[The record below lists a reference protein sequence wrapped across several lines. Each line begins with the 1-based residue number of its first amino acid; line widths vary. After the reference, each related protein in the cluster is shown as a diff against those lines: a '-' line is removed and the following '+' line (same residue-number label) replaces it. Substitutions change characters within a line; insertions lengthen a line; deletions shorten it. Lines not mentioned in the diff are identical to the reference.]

1 MKRLWSAML
10 ATALASAGLPTA
22 PALAG
27 PQMGYAKSSC
37 QDRVR
42 RDYNASTHS
51 VTISDRGHDRYTV
64 TGEATRSGQSAHF
77 TCRYDHGAVQSVSV
91 DDWYRGGGSGNSGGT
106 VAAVGAAVALAAII
120 AAASSKNRSH
130 ENDLYEQRDYD
141 RSYAGR
147 EDDIFS
153 PVNGITCYRAQR
165 ACFDT
170 YNNYDPR
177 WTQREF
183 NY

>member
-1 MKRLWSAML
+1 MKRIWGAVL
-10 ATALASAGLPTA
+10 AISVAGSGLPAA
-22 PALAG
+22 PAWAG

-42 RDYNASTHS
+42 RDYNAGTRS

-64 TGEATRSGQSAHF
+64 TGEATRSGRSAHF
-77 TCRYDHGAVQSVSV
+77 TCGYDHGAVQSVSV
-91 DDWYRGGGSGNSGGT
+91 DDWYRGGSSGSSGNSGGT

-130 ENDLYEQRDYD
+130 ENDRYEQRGYGSGDN
-141 RSYAGR
+141 
-147 EDDIFS
+147 DIYS

-165 ACFDT
+165 ACFDN